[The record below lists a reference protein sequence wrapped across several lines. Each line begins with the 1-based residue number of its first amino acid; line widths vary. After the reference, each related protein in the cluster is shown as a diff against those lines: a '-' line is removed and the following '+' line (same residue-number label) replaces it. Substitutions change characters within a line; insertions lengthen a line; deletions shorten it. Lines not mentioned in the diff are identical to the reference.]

1 MRKMKQAR
9 VRSESR
15 AGRFVGLLEEESK
28 IFFNR
33 DLRRRLLRFSSDG
46 NVGITGEEAE
56 IVGDFVNYIIGC
68 FNVNY
73 IVGCFTLYDF
83 RLRTHL
89 ERRICHWIY
98 KGV

>member
-33 DLRRRLLRFSSDG
+33 DLRRRLLRVSSDER
-46 NVGITGEEAE
+46 VDITREEAE
-56 IVGDFVNYIIGC
+56 KVGDFVNYIIGC
-68 FNVNY
+68 VNVNY
-73 IVGCFTLYDF
+73 IIGCFNIYDIHF
-83 RLRTHL
+83 KNLL